1 MIENSATN
9 RIGRRER
16 MVLMMVEDY
25 LSGVSSVSN
34 ECVFVWMS
42 PRGGM
47 KVQNKLRIHKLTS
60 FMNS

>member
-1 MIENSATN
+1 
-9 RIGRRER
+9 